1 MDVRLAVLHCQRST
15 NIFICPFLCFIEP
28 YSEKNMRHLINEF
41 KKSDTIQSLS
51 TEVPPTPVNSGK
63 AENHVSNKCLN
74 ENLLAYREK
83 QEEEASS
90 LTSIKEEKLQEMI
103 EVNSF
108 SSVVEFEKRTSERDI
123 ETTYKAI
130 VKSET
135 RRFMM
140 LSDMTRKPTKLVDR
154 KMMNYPRLIIAI
166 ATFYTLPVVQLVF
179 LFQSQLTKSGDEDSC
194 YFNFLCMVKSG
205 PFVAFNNIFSNCG
218 YILLGIMFIII
229 VKKRAYSYT
238 FMRKKY
244 PKIMS
249 THGVPQHFGLFY
261 TMGIGLIMEGI
272 LSAAYHVCPSYNN
285 FQFDTSFMYIL
296 GVTSMLKLYQARH
309 PDIHV
314 SSQKVFLF
322 LALCILVN
330 VIGVFYGKQNTWF
343 IIIYSICHI
352 GFIFGLSIVVYNM
365 KTPDLKELKE
375 MANINNQSIRS
386 MPKPKYVERL
396 VMLAIANILNI
407 GMAVYSILF
416 PGQFSYHLL
425 QLLMG
430 NFLLYFL
437 MYCINKII
445 NGEKFAVVTI
455 INMVIGLIVWTFA
468 LYFFTLKI
476 KHWDVSFEEQL
487 TFC

>member
-1 MDVRLAVLHCQRST
+1 
-15 NIFICPFLCFIEP
+15 
-28 YSEKNMRHLINEF
+28 MRHLINEF
-41 KKSDTIQSLS
+41 KKSDTVLSLS

-63 AENHVSNKCLN
+63 ISACNQVNNNCLN
-74 ENLLAYREK
+74 ENLIAYK
-83 QEEEASS
+83 QNQEEESSS
-90 LTSIKEEKLQEMI
+90 LTSIKEEKIQETV

-108 SSVVEFEKRTSERDI
+108 NSVVCFDKQNSEERHI
-123 ETTYKAI
+123 ETYKAI

-135 RRFMM
+135 RRFIM

-244 PKIMS
+244 PKIMA

-322 LALCILVN
+322 LAFCILVN
-330 VIGVFYGKQNTWF
+330 VIGVFYGKQNDWF
-343 IIIYSICHI
+343 IIVYSICHI
-352 GFIFGLSIVVYNM
+352 GFIFGLSVVVYNM
-365 KTPDLKELKE
+365 KTPNLKKIKKE
-375 MANINNQSIRS
+375 MANINNQSIRT

-396 VMLAIANILNI
+396 VMLAIANIFNI
-407 GMAVYSILF
+407 GMAVHSILF
-416 PGQFSYHLL
+416 PSQFSYHLL

-468 LYFFTLKI
+468 LYFFNLKI
-476 KHWDVSFEEQL
+476 KHWDVSLFRN
-487 TFC
+487 